1 VKLMMNMKQF
11 DKLSTNPV
19 FKLLNNGHDLKG
31 MVCSYI

>member
-1 VKLMMNMKQF
+1 MMNMKQF

-31 MVCSYI
+31 MVYSHK